1 MSVHRA
7 SQYALVCCSSLC
19 ARCLPQRVSSP
30 NLDPFMHLLASTS
43 GILTIG
49 GFRCVAAFPAEDHS
63 MASPSGE
70 VMAGD
75 SVTVVCDE
83 GYAFA
88 DGSATFSSECIDT
101 GLGGQFDK
109 GAPTCVV
116 VPISCPT
123 AAVANA
129 YVDPDADVGE
139 GGVVSIT
146 CNEGFEFDI
155 EGIASPFLAHCVV
168 DESGGST
175 VNGVEYEGILLGED
189 GSPVPA
195 CVPIPPDIPVTVD
208 EVEMSS
214 SQKGLYSEC
223 AKWR

>member
-116 VPISCPT
+116 
-123 AAVANA
+123 
-129 YVDPDADVGE
+129 GE